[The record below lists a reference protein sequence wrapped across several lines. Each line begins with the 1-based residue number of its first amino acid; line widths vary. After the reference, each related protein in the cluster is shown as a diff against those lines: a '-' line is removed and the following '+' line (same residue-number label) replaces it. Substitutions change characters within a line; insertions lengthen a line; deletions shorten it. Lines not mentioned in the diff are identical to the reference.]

1 MKLIEYI
8 KNEHKKIM
16 ETPKNERLSYI
27 WEYYKWYIIVFLL
40 VVVLLVQGILSAQA
54 RKETVFS
61 GFMLNCKILLEEEEF
76 LQGFYDYAGIDS
88 TKQEAA
94 IYNDVILTDRN
105 MKSDITAFQRI
116 MAGVAVKDTDFIVGL
131 PEPFRVCA
139 YSTSSF
145 LMDLR
150 KFLDADTLEAY
161 EDRLY
166 YIDGAVLEQLKAP
179 VGENAEVI
187 LEYPDPHKPE
197 LMEDPIPVGID
208 VSDRESIQNAYYLP
222 DSTIYIGVV
231 FNTTRPELTQA
242 FIEYL
247 WK

>member
-1 MKLIEYI
+1 MKPIDYI

-27 WEYYKWYIIVFLL
+27 WEYYKWHIIVFLL
-40 VVVLLVQGILSAQA
+40 VIVLLVQGIASAQA

-61 GFMLNCKILLEEEEF
+61 GFMLNSKILLEEDDF

-94 IYNDVILTDRN
+94 IYTDLILTDRN

-116 MAGVAVKDTDFIVGL
+116 MAGVAAKDTDFIAGL
-131 PEPFRVCA
+131 SEPFRVCA
-139 YSTSSF
+139 YSSSSF

-150 KFLDADTLEAY
+150 EFLDADTLEVY
-161 EDRLY
+161 KDRLY

-179 VGENAEVI
+179 VGENTEVI
-187 LEYPDPHKPE
+187 QEYPDPKKPE

-208 VSDRESIQNAYYLP
+208 VSDQESIQNAYYLP

-242 FIEYL
+242 FIDYIL
-247 WK
+247 Q